1 MNLDTLTPQQRDCV
15 QHVDGPLLVSA
26 GAGSGKTFMLTQRIA
41 YALLNPDISGVN
53 DVDELLAITFTEAAA
68 AEIKAR
74 VRNKLREEGL
84 GEQALKV
91 DACWISTIHGMCSRI
106 LHENALELGLD
117 PAFGLIDDTDRDA
130 AIADCIEAALKESDA
145 YDALLAEYDTRTGD
159 DAART
164 MVRELIDAA
173 ANVRGGL
180 DAVRAFPLMGPSQ
193 IAQEMLDA
201 VIAVDA
207 AARTDVSATGK
218 QGTIAPKIR
227 DMAEGPYGTRCFEQL
242 AATDAT
248 YEQVY
253 AAVGNVET
261 SLYSGAKEPFA
272 TAVAAFRQ
280 TVIDMRL
287 ECELGL
293 AGAAREALV
302 RLARDVQGRYEA
314 CKRELGSLDQN
325 DLLLKTLDAFEAH
338 PEVRE
343 RYAHRFKLVMVDEFQ
358 DTSGLQI
365 ALISHLTEGD
375 RRLCTVGDA
384 QQSIYR
390 FRGADVATYLQ
401 HKRHMN
407 DLVAS
412 GGMVRELDK
421 NFRSHGDI
429 ISFVNRVFGQERVFD
444 PKDFIK
450 LGFDETHADKPGNA
464 FPAVPRVEVIVT
476 ASPRTG
482 GPNTDDR
489 TFAEAQALAER
500 FCALHETG
508 SANCRW
514 ADMVILLGGM
524 TNAGVYAQALRD
536 RGVPCTIAGGSG
548 FKTTAEAQAV
558 RALAC
563 ALANPYDDVQLGQ
576 VLAGPAFGLGSDELL
591 GLARGCDGRG
601 RGFWAGLAS
610 CAAGERPPHGHA
622 WPARV
627 RLAASVLA
635 HAVGLVG
642 ARPLS
647 EAVLEV
653 AQESGWLE
661 RLQADGAQGMAQA
674 ANFFKAHRLLAG
686 IEDDDPSRGAASTS
700 QRYAAMLDGGLKER
714 PGTLNTDEQDAVRIL
729 TIHSSKGLEYPVVAL
744 ADFYA
749 KPRSGKLT
757 LEGVGE
763 EVLLSLKPGVSAG
776 RVNVKDAPKLT
787 EKMVER
793 LVEAGILAEPSLD
806 DGDLMA
812 GQAQR
817 AIAGHAAF
825 EELAEQ
831 RRKFYVG
838 ATRPR
843 EALIVAVKLSIT
855 KTAKAGDDCVG
866 DVRSALFGDGEWRN
880 VPEGI
885 DYGGTTP
892 AVVTYRELGFDE
904 DRNVIVVS
912 GAGAQEESDEPAGA
926 QATSAYGIDGAA
938 VSVAA
943 AVGTAGEGIVGA
955 GASDAVVADAG
966 AAGEGAAGGPVPYQ
980 AAMGAGPVPTA
991 PREPSVQDCRVP
1003 EAPREGEFLS
1013 DLVPL
1018 HLPYAPKRAA
1028 TFSYTM
1034 LAVCDKHAA
1043 EEDKA
1048 APRPADDDE
1057 DTLIAVA
1064 GPHHASAT
1072 AFGSALHQAC
1082 QLMAEDLSWRRHD
1095 LDAAGGPVAGS
1106 ADSQASAAGPAC
1118 VRDAVDESFAMP
1130 ADERLRACLATW
1142 DAPAFEL
1149 GALKK
1154 ACGMWLASSA
1164 ARRASGFGVLAPEAP
1179 FYVALQGTQGEP
1191 IHLEGAFDLLC
1202 YDAGAQRRG
1211 GLAFIVDYK
1220 TGGTAAETAEDLHA
1234 KHLLQ
1239 ASCYAYVA
1247 LCQGFGQVELA
1258 FVRVEQPDPAAPGTP
1273 QEVHYRFDAADKQTL
1288 HETIRAAYARL

>member
-1 MNLDTLTPQQRDCV
+1 MNLDTLTPQQRACV
-15 QHVDGPLLVSA
+15 EHVDGPLLVSA

-41 YALLNPDISGVN
+41 YALLNPQISGVS

-117 PAFGLIDDTDRDA
+117 PAFGLLADADREEAVA
-130 AIADCIEAALKESDA
+130 ACIEDALKGSDA
-145 YDALLAEYDTRTGD
+145 YDALLAEYDTRASD
-159 DAART
+159 DTARR
-164 MVRELIDAA
+164 MVCDLIDAA

-180 DAVRAFPLMGPSQ
+180 DAVRTFPLMSPSQ

-207 AARTDVSATGK
+207 AARTDVSASGK
-218 QGTIAPKIR
+218 QGDIAPKIR
-227 DMAEGPYGTRCFEQL
+227 DMAEGAYGTRCFERL

-261 SLYSGAKEPFA
+261 SLYTGKKEPFA

-280 TVIDMRL
+280 TVLEMRL
-287 ECELGL
+287 ECELGI
-293 AGAAREALV
+293 AGAARDALLA
-302 RLARDVQGRYEA
+302 LARDVQGRYEA
-314 CKRELGSLDQN
+314 CKRQLGSLDQN
-325 DLLLKTLDAFEAH
+325 DLLLKTLDAFERH
-338 PEVRE
+338 PEVRA

-375 RRLCTVGDA
+375 RRLCTVGDT

-407 DLVAS
+407 DLVPE
-412 GGMVRELDK
+412 GGMVCELDK

-429 ISFVNRVFGQERVFD
+429 ITFVNRVFGQERVFD

-450 LGFDETHADKPGNA
+450 LGFDERHAEKPGNA
-464 FPAVPRVEVIVT
+464 FPEVPRIEVIAT
-476 ASPRTG
+476 ASPFRS
-482 GPNTDDR
+482 GPNGADR
-489 TFAEAQALAER
+489 TFAEAQAVAER

-514 ADMVILLGGM
+514 ADMVILLGRM
-524 TNAGVYAQALRD
+524 SNAGVFAQALRD

-548 FKTTAEAQAV
+548 FKSTPEAQGV

-576 VLAGPAFGLGSDELL
+576 VLSGPAFGLGSDELL
-591 GLARGCDGRG
+591 DVARASGGRG
-601 RGFWAGLAS
+601 RGFWAGLSA
-610 CAAGERPPHGHA
+610 CTAGEPPARGGA
-622 WPARV
+622 WPCRV
-627 RLAASVLA
+627 RLAASVLG

-661 RLQADGAQGMAQA
+661 RLQAGGAQGMAQA
-674 ANFFKAHRLLAG
+674 ANFFKAHRLLQG
-686 IEDDDPSRGAASTS
+686 IEDDDASRGAASTS

-744 ADFYA
+744 ADFYS
-749 KPRSGKLT
+749 KPMADKLT

-763 EVLLSLKPGVSAG
+763 EVLLSLKPGVSVG
-776 RVNVKDAPKLT
+776 RVKVKDAPKLT
-787 EKMVER
+787 EAMLER
-793 LVEAGILAEPSLD
+793 LMMAGALNEPGLGD
-806 DGDLMA
+806 DDLTA
-812 GQAQR
+812 GQAHR
-817 AIAGHAAF
+817 AIADHAAR

-843 EALIVAVKLSIT
+843 EALIVAVKLELT
-855 KTAKAGDDCVG
+855 KSSKAHDDCVG
-866 DVRSALFGDGEWRN
+866 DVCCALFGDGAWRN

-904 DRNVIVVS
+904 DRNVVVVS
-912 GAGAQEESDEPAGA
+912 GAGAQENAG
-926 QATSAYGIDGAA
+926 
-938 VSVAA
+938 
-943 AVGTAGEGIVGA
+943 
-955 GASDAVVADAG
+955 DAG
-966 AAGEGAAGGPVPYQ
+966 GPAGEGAC
-980 AAMGAGPVPTA
+980 GAGA
-991 PREPSVQDCRVP
+991 PAGATGGQAGAGECLVP

-1013 DLVPL
+1013 DLEPVR
-1018 HLPYAPKRAA
+1018 LPYA
-1028 TFSYTM
+1028 
-1034 LAVCDKHAA
+1034 H
-1043 EEDKA
+1043 
-1048 APRPADDDE
+1048 
-1057 DTLIAVA
+1057 
-1064 GPHHASAT
+1064 
-1072 AFGSALHQAC
+1072 
-1082 QLMAEDLSWRRHD
+1082 
-1095 LDAAGGPVAGS
+1095 
-1106 ADSQASAAGPAC
+1106 
-1118 VRDAVDESFAMP
+1118 
-1130 ADERLRACLATW
+1130 
-1142 DAPAFEL
+1142 
-1149 GALKK
+1149 
-1154 ACGMWLASSA
+1154 
-1164 ARRASGFGVLAPEAP
+1164 
-1179 FYVALQGTQGEP
+1179 
-1191 IHLEGAFDLLC
+1191 
-1202 YDAGAQRRG
+1202 
-1211 GLAFIVDYK
+1211 
-1220 TGGTAAETAEDLHA
+1220 
-1234 KHLLQ
+1234 
-1239 ASCYAYVA
+1239 
-1247 LCQGFGQVELA
+1247 
-1258 FVRVEQPDPAAPGTP
+1258 
-1273 QEVHYRFDAADKQTL
+1273 
-1288 HETIRAAYARL
+1288 